1 MERNMSRIMSVVLAL
16 GIAAGL
22 SGCASSRPASSEAG
36 GSPSLGVR
44 ADQLGG
50 EEKAGRMLVWNANL
64 SLEVSDVGAS
74 VDKAAA
80 IADQLKG
87 YVEQKSD
94 SGETSASLRLKI
106 PAASFN
112 EAVKA
117 MRELGEVSYSR
128 VAGEDVTEQYVD
140 LQARLKNKVELRD
153 RLRQLLQKATDIKDV
168 ISIEGELARIQT
180 EIDGMEGRLKLL
192 KGQVDYATIDVSFRR
207 KPIPGPLGLIF
218 QGIWWGIEK
227 LFVIRD

>member
-1 MERNMSRIMSVVLAL
+1 MRVIVLMMAAL
-16 GIAAGL
+16 GLAASL
-22 SGCASSRPASSEAG
+22 AGCAASSPVSGSAG
-36 GSPSLGVR
+36 GSVSLGVR
-44 ADQLGG
+44 ADRIGG
-50 EEKAGRMLVWNANL
+50 DEKAGRMLVWNASL

-80 IADQLKG
+80 IAEQFKG

-94 SGETSASLRLKI
+94 SGETSASLKLKI

-112 EAVKA
+112 DAVKA
-117 MRELGEVSYSR
+117 MHALGEVTYSR

-140 LQARLKNKVELRD
+140 LQARLKNKTELRD

-180 EIDGMEGRLKLL
+180 EVDSMEGRLKLL

-207 KPIPGPLGLIF
+207 KPILGPLGLIF
-218 QGIWWGIEK
+218 HGIWWGIEK

>member
-22 SGCASSRPASSEAG
+22 SGCASSRPASSEAS
-36 GSPSLGVR
+36 GSPSLGAR

-50 EEKAGRMLVWNANL
+50 GEKAGRMLVWNANL

-80 IADQLKG
+80 IAEQFKG
-87 YVEQKSD
+87 YVEQKSG

-112 EAVKA
+112 DAVKA

-128 VAGEDVTEQYVD
+128 VSGEDVTEQYVD

-207 KPIPGPLGLIF
+207 KPILGPLGLIF
-218 QGIWWGIEK
+218 HGIWWGIEK